1 MNNNLENYL
10 SRLDNHHKNSIIHN
24 CKKNNH
30 FDQFISCSSK
40 LNISLF
46 NNDDTN
52 TPKTHKYLIKKF
64 KDYKEI
70 IVKSFGLKIVKD
82 YKNNMDNITKFIK
95 INYKKL
101 ETKLNYINLL
111 INILENIIDSDNL
124 YLLLKSNVFNR
135 KINYSSDNRIINTTE
150 KMQFVEFS
158 QDLFI
163 TSDELTT
170 SEDNKQDDSVNLIY
184 SQNTPFIAEYS
195 N

>member
-1 MNNNLENYL
+1 M
-10 SRLDNHHKNSIIHN
+10 
-24 CKKNNH
+24 
-30 FDQFISCSSK
+30 
-40 LNISLF
+40 
-46 NNDDTN
+46 
-52 TPKTHKYLIKKF
+52 
-64 KDYKEI
+64 
-70 IVKSFGLKIVKD
+70 KD
-82 YKNNMDNITKFIK
+82 YKNNIDNITEFIK

-124 YLLLKSNVFNR
+124 YLLLKSNVFNK

-170 SEDNKQDDSVNLIY
+170 SEDNKQDDSVNLVF